1 MNGFQASEF
10 TVEYTIGQA
19 ISSFAF
25 SWFKL
30 NFKISSVPSYT
41 HVLMGLVFE
50 IDPFCSFSSFCLYLV
65 GTSINQSQAQN
76 EKNENEAANGLHL
89 TRIRKVF

>member
-10 TVEYTIGQA
+10 SVEYTIGQA

-25 SWFKL
+25 SGFEL
-30 NFKISSVPSYT
+30 NFKMGSVPSYT
-41 HVLMGLVFE
+41 HALMGLVFE
-50 IDPFCSFSSFCLYLV
+50 IDPFCSFSDICLNLG
-65 GTSINQSQAQN
+65 GTGINQSQAQN

-89 TRIRKVF
+89 SRIRKVF